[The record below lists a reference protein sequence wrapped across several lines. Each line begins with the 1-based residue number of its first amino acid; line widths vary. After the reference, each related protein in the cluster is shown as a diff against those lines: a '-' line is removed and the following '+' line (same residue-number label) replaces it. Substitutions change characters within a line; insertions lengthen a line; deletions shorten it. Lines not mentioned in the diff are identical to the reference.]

1 MTSLLAVTWK
11 FPFDEEAFL
20 ADLDLDFF
28 FLLGLGFYEKEILST
43 PYFLSNTQKKLSN
56 LAKLQ
61 FLNDKI
67 PVTVR
72 RPI

>member
-28 FLLGLGFYEKEILST
+28 FLLGFGFCEKEILST
-43 PYFLSNTQKKLSN
+43 PFLLSKEELTRQKKTE
-56 LAKLQ
+56 Q
-61 FLNDKI
+61 FGKI
-67 PVTVR
+67 SVFE
-72 RPI
+72 

>member
-28 FLLGLGFYEKEILST
+28 FLLGLGFCEKEILSILS
-43 PYFLSNTQKKLSN
+43 YFLSREKLTHKK
-56 LAKLQ
+56 AEQ
-61 FLNDKI
+61 FGKTSI
-67 PVTVR
+67 FE
-72 RPI
+72 

>member
-43 PYFLSNTQKKLSN
+43 PYFLSGEKLTDKK
-56 LAKLQ
+56 
-61 FLNDKI
+61 
-67 PVTVR
+67 R
-72 RPI
+72 